1 MIIEELRKS
10 EEPAWDAYVDAHP
23 RANCYHLRAWK
34 TVAEEA
40 YGFETPFLLA
50 RDRAGGRVCGALPLF
65 AAGVPGPGG
74 GGYLTTGLF
83 GAYGPVL
90 ADDPA
95 TADALVAAAIERSRA
110 RKARFLVV
118 KALGPEM
125 PAPGFEPL
133 DHWVVARLA
142 LAGDPETVW
151 RRFRD
156 KTRNAIRKGQR
167 SGLAVQV
174 GPRHLDGFYD
184 VLAENMHKKGAPI
197 YGRSLFEELLR
208 ALGDRGE
215 IITLEHGG
223 RTVSGALVI
232 RFGDVVTVPF
242 ASSRPGS
249 FHLNPNNL
257 LYWEIISRSC
267 RAGARTLDFG
277 RSLRD
282 STALSFKL
290 GWGAETEAQPMYV
303 RALRG
308 PAPRFDV
315 AAPGIRF
322 LTGLWRSLPRNL
334 ADALGPR
341 VCRRWLA

>member
-1 MIIEELRKS
+1 MIIEELSKS
-10 EEPAWDAYVDAHP
+10 EEPVWDAYVDAHP
-23 RANCYHLRAWK
+23 QANCYHLRAWK
-34 TVAEEA
+34 TAAEEA

-50 RDRAGGRVCGALPLF
+50 RDRAAGRVCGALPLF
-65 AAGVPGPGG
+65 DAGA
-74 GGYLTTGLF
+74 YLTTGLF

-90 ADDPA
+90 ADDPG
-95 TADALVAAAIERSRA
+95 TADALVAAAIERTRA

-118 KALGPEM
+118 KALGVQP
-125 PAPGFEPL
+125 PAAGFEPL
-133 DHWVVARLA
+133 DHWVIAKLA
-142 LAGDPETVW
+142 LESDPQIIW
-151 RRFRD
+151 KRFRD

-167 SGLAVQV
+167 SGLEVRIGADC
-174 GPRHLDGFYD
+174 LDGFYD
-184 VLAENMHKKGAPI
+184 VLAENMHRKGAPI
-197 YGRSLFEELLR
+197 YGRSLFEKLLR
-208 ALGDRGE
+208 GLGDRGE
-215 IITLEHGG
+215 IVTLEHGG

-315 AAPGIRF
+315 AAPSIRF

-334 ADALGPR
+334 ADALGPA

>member
-10 EEPAWDAYVDAHP
+10 DEGAWDGYVDAHP

-34 TVAEEA
+34 TAAEEA
-40 YGFETPFLLA
+40 YGFAAPFLLA
-50 RDRAGGRVCGALPLF
+50 RDRAGGRVCGVLPLF
-65 AAGVPGPGG
+65 AAGAAGVGR

-90 ADDPA
+90 ADDPG
-95 TADALVAAAIERSRA
+95 TADALVAAAIDRSRA

-118 KALGPEM
+118 KALGAEP
-125 PAPGFEPL
+125 PAGFEPL
-133 DHWVVARLA
+133 DHWVIAKLA
-142 LAGDPETVW
+142 LAPDPDTVW

-167 SGLAVQV
+167 SGLEVRV
-174 GPRHLDGFYD
+174 GPRYLEGFYD
-184 VLAENMHKKGAPI
+184 VLAENMHRKGAPI
-197 YGRSLFEELLR
+197 YGRSLFEELLG
-208 ALGDRGE
+208 ALGSRGE
-215 IITLEHGG
+215 IVTLEQDG

-242 ASSRPGS
+242 ASSRPSS

-290 GWGAETEAQPMYV
+290 GWGSTTEAQPMFV

-308 PAPRFDV
+308 AAPRFDV
-315 AAPGIRF
+315 AAPSIRF
-322 LTGLWRSLPRNL
+322 LTGVWRSLPRNL
-334 ADALGPR
+334 ADALGPA

>member
-1 MIIEELRKS
+1 MVIEELSKS
-10 EEPAWDAYVDAHP
+10 EEPVWDAYVDAHP
-23 RANCYHLRAWK
+23 QANCYHLRAWK
-34 TVAEEA
+34 TAAEEA

-50 RDRAGGRVCGALPLF
+50 RDRVAGRVCGALPLF
-65 AAGVPGPGG
+65 DAGA
-74 GGYLTTGLF
+74 YLTTGLF

-90 ADDPA
+90 ADDPG
-95 TADALVAAAIERSRA
+95 TADALVAAAIERTRA

-118 KALGPEM
+118 KALGRKP
-125 PAPGFEPL
+125 PAEGFEPL
-133 DHWVVARLA
+133 DHWVIAKLGLER
-142 LAGDPETVW
+142 DPEVVW
-151 RRFRD
+151 KRFRD

-167 SGLAVQV
+167 SGFEVRV
-174 GPRHLDGFYD
+174 GLECLGGFYD
-184 VLAENMHKKGAPI
+184 VLAENMHRKGAPI
-197 YGRSLFEELLR
+197 YGRSLFEKLLLG
-208 ALGDRGE
+208 LGDRGE
-215 IITLEHGG
+215 IVTLEHGG

-242 ASSRPGS
+242 ASSRPAS

-290 GWGAETEAQPMYV
+290 GWGAEAEAQPMYV

-315 AAPGIRF
+315 AAPSIRF

-334 ADALGPR
+334 ADALGPAI
-341 VCRRWLA
+341 CRRWLA

>member
-1 MIIEELRKS
+1 MVIEELSKLT
-10 EEPAWDAYVDAHP
+10 EPVWDAYVDAHP
-23 RANCYHLRAWK
+23 QANCYHLRAWK
-34 TVAEEA
+34 TAAEEA

-50 RDRAGGRVCGALPLF
+50 RDRGEGRVRGALPLF
-65 AAGVPGPGG
+65 AA

-90 ADDPA
+90 ADDA
-95 TADALVAAAIERSRA
+95 SIADALVAAAIEHTRS

-118 KALGPEM
+118 KAVGLQP
-125 PAPGFEPL
+125 PAAGFEPL
-133 DHWVVARLA
+133 DHWVIARLA
-142 LAGDPETVW
+142 LAGDPQTVW
-151 RRFRD
+151 TRFRD

-167 SGLAVQV
+167 SGLEVRV
-174 GPRHLDGFYD
+174 GPQCLDGFYD
-184 VLAENMHKKGAPI
+184 VLAENMHRKGAPI
-197 YGRSLFEELLR
+197 YGRLLFDKLLR
-208 ALGDRGE
+208 CLGERGE
-215 IITLEHGG
+215 IVTLEHGG

-242 ASSRPGS
+242 ASSRPGT

-282 STALSFKL
+282 STALAFKL
-290 GWGAETEAQPMYV
+290 GWGATTEAQPMFV

-308 PAPRFDV
+308 AAPRFDV
-315 AAPGIRF
+315 AAPSIRF
-322 LTGLWRSLPRNL
+322 LTGVWRSLPRNL
-334 ADALGPR
+334 ADALGPA

>member
-10 EEPAWDAYVDAHP
+10 EDSVWDAYVDAHP
-23 RANCYHLRAWK
+23 QANCYHLRAWK
-34 TVAEEA
+34 TAAETA
-40 YGFETPFLLA
+40 YGFEAPFLLA
-50 RDRAGGRVCGALPLF
+50 RDRRGGRVCGALPLF
-65 AAGVPGPGG
+65 AAGVPGLGG

-90 ADDPA
+90 ADDPG
-95 TADALVAAAIERSRA
+95 TAGALLAAALERTRT

-118 KALGPEM
+118 KALGAAP
-125 PAPGFEPL
+125 PASGFEPL
-133 DHWVVARLA
+133 DRWVIARLA
-142 LAGDPETVW
+142 LADDPGIVW

-167 SGLAVQV
+167 SGLEVRV

-184 VLAENMHKKGAPI
+184 VLAENMHHKGAPI
-197 YGRSLFEELLR
+197 YGRSFFAELLA
-208 ALGDRGE
+208 ALGERAE
-215 IITLEHGG
+215 IVTLEDRG

-232 RFGDVVTVPF
+232 RFGGVVTVPF
-242 ASSRPGS
+242 ASSRPS
-249 FHLNPNNL
+249 TFHLNPNNL

-267 RAGARTLDFG
+267 RAGLRILDFG

-290 GWGAETEAQPMYV
+290 GWGATTEAQPMYV
-303 RALRG
+303 RAVRG
-308 PAPRFDV
+308 AGPRFDV
-315 AAPGIRF
+315 AAPSIR
-322 LTGLWRSLPRNL
+322 LLAGLWRSLPRKL
-334 ADALGPR
+334 ADALGPA